1 MRKRKQQQVKNKTL
15 KSWSGVNQLPIF
27 NLNLTR
33 AFTLNYW
40 LGGLWISGKMTKGL
54 YLPLLFVYGNK
65 ICTVPTCSA
74 ISIEI
79 RKSIYFISL
88 NIYFFCDLS
97 CCSFLSFAVH
107 WSKTPVNT
115 QQHRLKNYYFS
126 ALLYFY
132 LIFLIP
138 PPFVFIIG
146 REKNKNKNLP
156 LSGTTFFFLVLLF
169 VKF

>member
-1 MRKRKQQQVKNKTL
+1 MGFEYPEERRKACIRRYFL
-15 KSWSGVNQLPIF
+15 
-27 NLNLTR
+27 
-33 AFTLNYW
+33 
-40 LGGLWISGKMTKGL
+40 
-54 YLPLLFVYGNK
+54 VYGNK

-88 NIYFFCDLS
+88 NIFFFFGDLS

-107 WSKTPVNT
+107 GSKTPVKT

-146 REKNKNKNLP
+146 REKKQTKTSPSQYL
-156 LSGTTFFFLVLLF
+156 LFFLVLLF